1 MFGNSEV
8 LRCQRGNTMMI
19 IAAVMP
25 MLVGAGAV
33 GIDVAQWALAKRHL
47 QRMADTGAIA
57 GANAVMQNVV
67 AKAAV
72 DRTLEYNDQL
82 SLSTAVVVENAP
94 KEGPYLNDATA
105 VRVVVTATPQ
115 LSFVS
120 FFLSAPTIVSAE
132 ATAKAM
138 KDPRYCMIALED
150 GPQPGFDFSGSSD
163 VIADCGLMTNSRAKP
178 STITFGGNS
187 ATVKATE
194 VGAVGAIGNAANW
207 ASGTQLIPY
216 QAKMPDP
223 YAYAPNAL
231 DLATNC
237 KAADVIQG
245 NGWQNKTL
253 APGCWSGGLS
263 FKTTVTLAGG
273 TYVVKGGTLEFSA
286 GAVVTADGPV
296 TFVLTGETA
305 NTIAKLNITANST
318 INLSAPTSGSLKDI
332 LFYQDRRARYLGTD
346 NVLTGN
352 STNVFNGSFY
362 FPSSNLHFTG
372 NADSKP
378 VCARLVALRMSF
390 TGSAATNISCGGSID
405 KLLGQTVRLVA

>member
-1 MFGNSEV
+1 
-8 LRCQRGNTMMI
+8 
-19 IAAVMP
+19 
-25 MLVGAGAV
+25 
-33 GIDVAQWALAKRHL
+33 
-47 QRMADTGAIA
+47 
-57 GANAVMQNVV
+57 
-67 AKAAV
+67 
-72 DRTLEYNDQL
+72 
-82 SLSTAVVVENAP
+82 
-94 KEGPYLNDATA
+94 
-105 VRVVVTATPQ
+105 
-115 LSFVS
+115 
-120 FFLSAPTIVSAE
+120 
-132 ATAKAM
+132 
-138 KDPRYCMIALED
+138 
-150 GPQPGFDFSGSSD
+150 
-163 VIADCGLMTNSRAKP
+163 
-178 STITFGGNS
+178 
-187 ATVKATE
+187 
-194 VGAVGAIGNAANW
+194 
-207 ASGTQLIPY
+207 
-216 QAKMPDP
+216 MPDP